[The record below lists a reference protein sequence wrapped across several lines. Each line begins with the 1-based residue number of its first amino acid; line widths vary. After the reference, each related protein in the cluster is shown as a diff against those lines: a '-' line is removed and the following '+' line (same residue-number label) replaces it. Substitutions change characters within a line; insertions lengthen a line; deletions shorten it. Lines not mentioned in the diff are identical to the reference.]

1 MVLHSPRRGLL
12 PGKDRCPDTAFPS
25 SPRSGATPRRLQG
38 RPFTPREPRDASRWL
53 ETRPAKQKE
62 RRKGRA
68 PPQPHPAG
76 RTCLRLL
83 HSPARRRPRDLRPAP
98 PGPLAWLL
106 PPRRPFFL
114 PPWESQDRSA
124 RDPSARPR
132 PPAFQTLLGV
142 SSRPVI
148 ITSNER
154 DGLRGPT
161 RPPTAAVRP
170 AVRGGRAAPLGTL
183 FRGGG
188 CGQPRPFHAGGGAV
202 RPRWR
207 RPVGWRNCE
216 VNS

>member
-1 MVLHSPRRGLL
+1 MGFCQEKTGALIPRFPPPLGQAPLLEGCEADPLPLASPEMHLAGWRPGPRNRKSGGRG
-12 PGKDRCPDTAFPS
+12 
-25 SPRSGATPRRLQG
+25 G
-38 RPFTPREPRDASRWL
+38 RPPNHTQPGELVYASC
-53 ETRPAKQKE
+53 T
-62 RRKGRA
+62 A
-68 PPQPHPAG
+68 PPAG
-76 RTCLRLL
+76 GHVT
-83 HSPARRRPRDLRPAP
+83 SAPP

-142 SSRPVI
+142 SSRRVI

-188 CGQPRPFHAGGGAV
+188 CGLPRPFHAGGGAV